1 MNASDDGAD
10 STYLI
15 PSRTI
20 AGSSQEMLAQID
32 EAVQGLL
39 ALRHLIAVQRA
50 KRTVADA
57 RPVRA
62 DLRLVS
68 LDLQS
73 ASVNR

>member
-1 MNASDDGAD
+1 MTTPAGDAGSR
-10 STYLI
+10 YLI
-15 PSRTI
+15 PPRTLS
-20 AGSSQEMLAQID
+20 GSPEEMLAQID